1 MSADF
6 HKILV
11 KDDVLNVTDDIGY
24 AVLKGAQ
31 QITPTQFTA
40 TSFSNSTHTF
50 SCQIPSEQTLICR
63 EVLWRCTFSILLTG
77 LINNVQDPLV
87 QYGQAES
94 FASFPLQRLLTSLSV
109 QINNNTVSQNYTD
122 ILPVLIRQMDIK
134 RLQQYGGSTPSRPDL
149 YTNCAPR
156 VPVIAGIPQEIL
168 NTANPQNAQNLSS
181 DQDYM
186 PNGAYVL
193 NSIVQTVGTATTP
206 ATALLNI
213 TVTEPLLMSP
223 FIWGQPESNNQAIY
237 GVQNLNFTMQIAS
250 DPSRCFR
257 SGSNNPQSNLI
268 HTISLPANAFSN
280 SQLLFKFYTPHPSSL
295 MPSRNVIPYSEY
307 LSFRT
312 APNTAVAGGAS
323 GVINSNSIQ
332 LNQVPSKIIIGVAPR
347 YQDIVLAQP
356 VSSDF
361 WGDFWLQVSSIS
373 LQWNNGAGILST
385 AVPYDLFKFSKESGS
400 NQSWQEFSGSTNII
414 TLATTS
420 FNNVIT
426 PTSGSLVMLSMA
438 KHVQLV
444 EDFYSSGSIGNFN
457 LSVVV
462 NFRNQTAVSLTPALT
477 IYVENQG
484 IFVTEKGSSS
494 TFTALLNKN
503 DVLDA
508 SMQGQP
514 DLTSSEAV
522 GLAGSG
528 MGDRLLGA
536 IGRKHQRSRMGLAG
550 MGRSAG
556 MSASPPS
563 HSSLSKYLK

>member
-24 AVLKGAQ
+24 AVIKGGQ

-50 SCQIPSEQTLICR
+50 SCQIPSEQTLINR
-63 EVLWRCTFSILLTG
+63 EVLWRCTFQLLLTG
-77 LINNVQDPLV
+77 PVGVTTIPLIE
-87 QYGQAES
+87 YGISDS

-122 ILPVLIRQMDIK
+122 ILPVLARQIDVK
-134 RLQQYGGSTPSRPDL
+134 RLQHYGGSTPTRPDI
-149 YTNCAPR
+149 YTSCWPR
-156 VPVIAGIPQEIL
+156 NATPVNI
-168 NTANPQNAQNLSS
+168 ANPQNAQNLSI
-181 DQDYM
+181 DPDYM
-186 PNGAYVL
+186 GNGAFAL
-193 NSIVQTVGTATTP
+193 DAIVQTLGTASTAP
-206 ATALLNI
+206 TALLTI
-213 TVTEPLLMSP
+213 TVTEPILMSP

-250 DPSRCFR
+250 DPARCFR
-257 SGSNNPQSNLI
+257 SGTQVNVSAI
-268 HTISLPANAFSN
+268 TATLPPNAFSN

-312 APNTAVAGGAS
+312 APNLAVLSNAS
-323 GVINSNSIQ
+323 STITSNSIQ
-332 LNQVPSKIIIGVAPR
+332 LNQVPSRIVIGVAPR
-347 YQDIVLAQP
+347 YSDV
-356 VSSDF
+356 VTSSSSAV
-361 WGDFWLQVSSIS
+361 GDFWLKVNSIS

-400 NQSWQEFSGSTNII
+400 NQSWHEFNGLTNVVN
-414 TLATTS
+414 ATGAS
-420 FNNVIT
+420 SYANSSW

-444 EDFYSSGSIGNFN
+444 EDFYSAGSIGNFN

-462 NFRNQTAVSLTPALT
+462 NFTNQTTFTNTPALT
-477 IYVENQG
+477 IYVQNEG

-514 DLTSSEAV
+514 DLTASEAV

-528 MGDRLLGA
+528 MNDRMLGA
-536 IGRKHQRSRMGLAG
+536 IGRKHQRSRVGLAG
-550 MGRSAG
+550 MGRSGG

>member
-11 KDDVLNVTDDIGY
+11 KDDILNVTDDIGY
-24 AVLKGAQ
+24 AVIKGGQ

-50 SCQIPSEQTLICR
+50 SCQIPSEQTLIDR
-63 EVLWRCTFSILLTG
+63 EVKWRCTFQLLLTG
-77 LINNVQDPLV
+77 VVGVTTVPLIE
-87 QYGQAES
+87 YGKSDS

-122 ILPVLIRQMDIK
+122 ILPILIRQMDTK
-134 RLQQYGGSTPSRPDL
+134 RLQHYCGSTPTRPDI
-149 YTNCAPR
+149 YTYVQPR
-156 VPVIAGIPQEIL
+156 DIVGSQINPVNI
-168 NTANPQNAQNLSS
+168 NNPQNAQNFSN
-181 DQDYM
+181 DPDYM
-186 PNGAYVL
+186 GNGSYVL
-193 NSIVQTVGTATTP
+193 DSLVQTFGTVSTAP
-206 ATALLNI
+206 TALLQI
-213 TVTEPLLMSP
+213 TVVEPLLMSP
-223 FIWGQPESNNQAIY
+223 FVWGQPESNNQGIY

-257 SGSNNPQSNLI
+257 SGSANGFQSI
-268 HTISLPANAFSN
+268 TATLPANAFSN

-312 APNTAVAGGAS
+312 APNVSVAS
-323 GVINSNSIQ
+323 GLSATINSNSIQ
-332 LNQVPSKIIIGVAPR
+332 LNQVPSRIILGVAPN
-347 YQDIVLAQP
+347 YSSLVNPPFSTIP
-356 VSSDF
+356 V
-361 WGDFWLQVSSIS
+361 GDFWAKVNSVS

-400 NQSWQEFSGSTNII
+400 NQSWGEFVGETNTAFST
-414 TLATTS
+414 TLNTYSNVTT
-420 FNNVIT
+420 
-426 PTSGSLVMLSMA
+426 PMSGSLVMLSLA

-444 EDFYSSGSIGNFN
+444 EDFFSVGSIGNFN
-457 LSVVV
+457 LSVTV
-462 NFRNQTAVSLTPALT
+462 NYTNQTIATIAPALT
-477 IYVENQG
+477 IYVQNEG

-514 DLTSSEAV
+514 ELTVSEAS

-528 MGDRLLGA
+528 MNDRLLGA
-536 IGRKHQRSRMGLAG
+536 IGRKHLRSRMGMGSAG
-550 MGRSAG
+550 GGRSAG
-556 MSASPPS
+556 NMPMSNG
-563 HSSLSKYLK
+563 LSKYLK

>member
-24 AVLKGAQ
+24 AVIKGAQ

-50 SCQIPSEQTLICR
+50 SCQIPSEQTLINR
-63 EVLWRCTFSILLTG
+63 EVLWRCTFQLLIQAPVGVST
-77 LINNVQDPLV
+77 DPLIA
-87 QYGQAES
+87 YGSADA

-122 ILPVLIRQMDIK
+122 ILPILARQIDVK
-134 RLQQYGGSTPSRPDL
+134 RLQHYGGSTPTRPDV
-149 YTNCAPR
+149 YTS
-156 VPVIAGIPQEIL
+156 AGSRFPITVLPSFASP
-168 NTANPQNAQNLSS
+168 NNAQNYSIDS
-181 DQDYM
+181 DYM
-186 PNGAYVL
+186 GNGAFSL
-193 NSIVQTVGTATTP
+193 DSIVQTLGTATVG
-206 ATALLNI
+206 ASALLTI

-223 FIWGQPESNNQAIY
+223 FIWGQPESNNQALY

-250 DPSRCFR
+250 DVSRCIR
-257 SGSNNPQSNLI
+257 LGSISSATMNV
-268 HTISLPANAFSN
+268 SLPPNAFSN

-295 MPSRNVIPYSEY
+295 MPSRNVVPYSEY

-312 APNTAVAGGAS
+312 APNLPVLAGAS
-323 GVINSNSIQ
+323 TSITSNSIQ
-332 LNQVPSKIIIGVAPR
+332 LNQVPSRIVLGVAPR
-347 YQDIVLAQP
+347 YADLVNPLNA
-356 VSSDF
+356 SSYIADF
-361 WGDFWLQVSSIS
+361 WCQVNSIS

-400 NQSWQEFSGSTNII
+400 NQGWLEFSGRSNVALTN
-414 TLATTS
+414 ATTWT
-420 FNNVIT
+420 NANI
-426 PTSGSLVMLSMA
+426 PMSGSLVMLSMA

-444 EDFYSSGSIGNFN
+444 EDFYSCGSIGNFN

-462 NFRNQTAVSLTPALT
+462 NYTNQTAQTITPSLT
-477 IYVENQG
+477 IYVQNEG

-528 MGDRLLGA
+528 MNDRMLGA
-536 IGRKHQRSRMGLAG
+536 IGRKHQRSKIGLAG
-550 MGRSAG
+550 MGRSGG
-556 MSASPPS
+556 MQQPM
-563 HSSLSKYLK
+563 SSGLSKYLK